1 MGATNKY
8 TGKNKDLFYCL
19 CELQTLKCPKIAIF
33 KRMVTSCKTKET
45 PTGNTYLKCMIV
57 SCHLEVVVVHP
68 GQEVCRGCC
77 RGRVLTSTEVQ
88 GEAAE
93 PGGPAGDQP
102 DLVTSQQERGLLGQ
116 VQQLGGRHQQLWG
129 EKML

>member
-1 MGATNKY
+1 
-8 TGKNKDLFYCL
+8 
-19 CELQTLKCPKIAIF
+19 
-33 KRMVTSCKTKET
+33 
-45 PTGNTYLKCMIV
+45 MIV
-57 SCHLEVVVVHP
+57 ASHLEVVVVHP
-68 GQEVCRGCC
+68 GQEVCRGYC
-77 RGRVLTSTEVQ
+77 RGRALTSSSLRRLTSTEVQ

-129 EKML
+129 EKMLWEHRHMWSQSSVDG

>member
-1 MGATNKY
+1 MN
-8 TGKNKDLFYCL
+8 
-19 CELQTLKCPKIAIF
+19 
-33 KRMVTSCKTKET
+33 VTF
-45 PTGNTYLKCMIV
+45 
-57 SCHLEVVVVHP
+57 HLEVVVVHP

-77 RGRVLTSTEVQ
+77 GGWVLSSTEVQ

-93 PGGPAGDQP
+93 PGGPAGDQA

-129 EKML
+129 RRCYGNMDTCGHSQV

>member
-1 MGATNKY
+1 MSKDRNIKGW
-8 TGKNKDLFYCL
+8 GPVIRQKNIN
-19 CELQTLKCPKIAIF
+19 T
-33 KRMVTSCKTKET
+33 
-45 PTGNTYLKCMIV
+45 NTYLNCMIV

-77 RGRVLTSTEVQ
+77 RGRVLSSSSPRRLTSTEVQ

-93 PGGPAGDQP
+93 PGGPAGDQA

-129 EKML
+129 EKMLWEHRHMWSQSSVDG